1 MLEREKCMREREHR
15 IRVLKQAMC
24 RKLLECRAVLSS
36 LSVGANAPGC
46 LAGFRSLHLSTPA
59 LCTQSLP
66 GIALWSAGRDSLVL
80 RRKQTSIGRQ
90 MTGVWRKLRCIFAKK
105 SIQYLFRTSGDLPL
119 KIWESVSV
127 DIPGAGRESTL
138 IGHKTHL
145 ALEVDFL
152 VFRKQQQL
160 FHPLLTL
167 GNLASRGDTHL

>member
-1 MLEREKCMREREHR
+1 
-15 IRVLKQAMC
+15 
-24 RKLLECRAVLSS
+24 
-36 LSVGANAPGC
+36 
-46 LAGFRSLHLSTPA
+46 
-59 LCTQSLP
+59 
-66 GIALWSAGRDSLVL
+66 
-80 RRKQTSIGRQ
+80 
-90 MTGVWRKLRCIFAKK
+90 
-105 SIQYLFRTSGDLPL
+105 LFRTSGDLPL

>member
-1 MLEREKCMREREHR
+1 
-15 IRVLKQAMC
+15 
-24 RKLLECRAVLSS
+24 
-36 LSVGANAPGC
+36 
-46 LAGFRSLHLSTPA
+46 
-59 LCTQSLP
+59 
-66 GIALWSAGRDSLVL
+66 
-80 RRKQTSIGRQ
+80 
-90 MTGVWRKLRCIFAKK
+90 
-105 SIQYLFRTSGDLPL
+105 
-119 KIWESVSV
+119 V